1 MTLLNKKDELVMEFL
16 ISKKSRDFYK
26 FDETLFSISGN
37 VIFANFHAVRRFVQK
52 MNEKRD
58 LIRYPEKT
66 VKAGDVNA
74 MGLIDEI
81 LHFIIDLYREQKNQS
96 LMKEAFEWI
105 YKKIGKKKVDASLLQ
120 FVEGFPPVAVYR
132 GEITSEKYLDKE
144 TNGVPNRYIALEE
157 MLMLWLAN
165 VNPAF
170 SPYLELFDDTSLEK
184 FTEYKQIVSSLHKF
198 FNTQPGFSP
207 REENLFDM
215 LRSPAVARPHSLS
228 GQLDYIRE
236 HWGFLLG
243 RYVYRLLDSLDLI
256 QEEQKQG
263 FTGHGPTKVYEFG
276 ESESEPERFSKD
288 LDWMPQVVMLAKN
301 AYVWLDQLSEQYQ
314 YEIKRL
320 DQIPDKELDTLA
332 KQGFTALWLIGLWE
346 RSKASKR
353 IKRLCGNPEAEASA
367 YSLFD
372 YVIASDLGG
381 EDAFQDLR
389 NRAWRRGIRV
399 AGDMVPNHVGIDGK
413 WVFEHPDWFISLD
426 HSPYPSYTFSGPNLS
441 WDEHT
446 GIFLEDHYYDRT
458 DAAVV
463 FKHIDFRTN
472 RERYIYHG
480 NDGTSMPWNDTA
492 QINFLNPEAREAVIQ
507 AILHVARKFPVI
519 RFDAAMTLVKRH
531 IQRLWFP
538 EPGTGGAIPS
548 RAGHGMTQEQIDQLM
563 PQEFWREVVDRI
575 AEEAPD
581 TLLLAEAFWMLEGY
595 FVRTLGMHRV
605 YNSAFM
611 NMLKQEE
618 NAKYRTV
625 MKNTLEFN
633 PEILKRF
640 VNFMNNPDE
649 ETAVAQFGKD
659 DKYFGVCIMMVTLP
673 GLPMFGHG
681 QVEGFT
687 EKYGMEFRR
696 SYWNEQPDA
705 QLIDRHEREIFPL
718 LRRRYIFSEVENF
731 LLYDFFSSEGRVDEN
746 VFAYTNRFNNE
757 KALIVYH
764 NTFAQTSGWI
774 RTSVAYSVKTDGGD
788 ERKIIHKNIG
798 EGLDLQNNKT
808 TFTIFRDHISKLEY
822 IRNNQELYDKGIYI
836 ELDAFK
842 YHIFLDFRE
851 VQDDNR
857 GRYCQITDFLNGRG
871 VPSIEEASRELF
883 LKPIHK
889 PFRELINTDTFQT
902 LFRARTP
909 QAENEPDPELIDELS
924 VKILFLLKEIKK
936 IIGSSGDESTVEREI
951 RYKLLSVLQIL
962 SLKNQ
967 VKKNKSKT
975 ILKRIE
981 KFLNDNPQYWACVI
995 SWVFIHAIGKIAEV
1009 KSYKEQSRSWID
1021 EWRLGKVITE
1031 AVENLRTDKTNSQK
1045 LIQIIKILT
1054 AHQRWFDP
1062 HESKSLNPSYIL
1074 ENLLNDNDVQQFLG
1088 INRYQ
1093 SILWFQKERYE
1104 ELLNWLLI
1112 IAVIDA
1118 ASDTD
1123 RSTSEIENLI
1133 WDRYSAVEI
1142 LQNAEKKSEYRVE
1155 KLLREVEKNTNYNNR
1170 KNVNK

>member
-1 MTLLNKKDELVMEFL
+1 MEFL
-16 ISKKSRDFYK
+16 ISKKSRDFYT
-26 FDETLFSISGN
+26 FDEILFSISGN
-37 VIFANFHAVRRFVQK
+37 VIFANFHAVRQFVQK
-52 MNEKRD
+52 MNQKRD
-58 LIRYPEKT
+58 LIRYPEKA

-81 LHFIIDLYREQKNQS
+81 LHFITGLYREQKNQS
-96 LMKEAFEWI
+96 LMKESLEWL
-105 YKKIGKKKVDASLLQ
+105 YKKIGKKKVETALLQ
-120 FVEGFPPVAVYR
+120 FVEEFPPVTVYR
-132 GEITSEKYLDKE
+132 GDITSKKYLREE
-144 TNGVPNRYIALEE
+144 TNGVPNRHIALEE

-165 VNPAF
+165 MNSAF
-170 SPYLELFDDTSLEK
+170 SPYLELFDDASLEK
-184 FTEYKQIVSSLHKF
+184 FTEYKQIVTSLHEFCK
-198 FNTQPGFSP
+198 NQPGFGP
-207 REENLFDM
+207 KKENLIDF
-215 LRSPAVARPHSLS
+215 LRSPAVAEPHSLS
-228 GQLDYIRE
+228 GQLNYIRE
-236 HWGFLLG
+236 HWGYLLG
-243 RYVYRLLDSLDLI
+243 NYVYRLLNSLDLI

-263 FTGHGPTKVYEFG
+263 LTGPGPAQVYEFG
-276 ESESEPERFSKD
+276 ESEEEPERFSKD

-301 AYVWLDQLSEQYQ
+301 AYVWLDQLSQQYQ

-332 KQGFTALWLIGLWE
+332 RRGFTALWLIGLWE

-381 EDAFQDLR
+381 ENAFQDLK
-389 NRAWRRGIRV
+389 NRAWKRGIRI
-399 AGDMVPNHVGIDGK
+399 AGDMVPNHIGIDGK
-413 WVFEHPDWFISLD
+413 WVIEHPDWFLSLD
-426 HSPYPSYTFSGPNLS
+426 HCPYPSYTFNGPNLS

-463 FKHIDFRTN
+463 FKHVDFRTN
-472 RERYIYHG
+472 RERYMYHG

-507 AILHVARKFPVI
+507 TILHVARKFPVI
-519 RFDAAMTLVKRH
+519 RFDAAMTLVKKH

-548 RAGHGMTQEQIDQLM
+548 RAGHGMTREQIDQHM
-563 PQEFWREVVDRI
+563 PKEFWREVVDRI
-575 AEEAPD
+575 AAEAPD

-696 SYWNEQPDA
+696 SYWKEQPDT
-705 QLIDRHEREIFPL
+705 QLIDRHDREIFPL

-731 LLYDFFSSEGRVDEN
+731 LLYDFFSAEGQVDEN
-746 VFAYTNRFNNE
+746 VFVYSNRFQD
-757 KALIVYH
+757 KRALVVYH
-764 NTFAQTSGWI
+764 NTFARTSGWI
-774 RTSVAYSVKTDGGD
+774 RTSVGYSVKTDSSD
-788 ERKIIHKNIG
+788 ERTIIQKNIG
-798 EGLDLQNNKT
+798 EGLDLQNNNT
-808 TFTIFRDHISKLEY
+808 TFTIFCDHISGLEY

-842 YHIFLDFRE
+842 YHVFLDFRE
-851 VQDDNR
+851 VQDDI
-857 GRYCQITDFLNGRG
+857 GERYRQITDFLNGRG
-871 VPSIEEASRELF
+871 VPSIEEASQELF
-883 LKPIHK
+883 FKPIHDL
-889 PFRELINTDTFQT
+889 FRELINADIFQT
-902 LFRARTP
+902 LLRARTH
-909 QAENEPDPELIDELS
+909 QAERQPDPELIDELS
-924 VKILFLLKEIKK
+924 VKILVLLKEIKK
-936 IIGSSGDESTVEREI
+936 VIGGNGDESRVEREI
-951 RYKLLSVLQIL
+951 RYTLLSVLQIPA
-962 SLKNQ
+962 LKNQ
-967 VKKNKSKT
+967 VKKTKSKT
-975 ILKRIE
+975 ILKRMG
-981 KFLNDNPQYWACVI
+981 KFLADSPQYWSCII

-1009 KSYKEQSRSWID
+1009 KSYKEQSRAWID
-1021 EWRLGKVITE
+1021 EWRLGKVISE
-1031 AVENLRTDKTNSQK
+1031 AVENLGTDKTNSQK

-1054 AHQRWFDP
+1054 THQQWFEP
-1062 HESKSLNPSYIL
+1062 HQSKSLNPYYIL
-1074 ENLLNDNDVQQFLG
+1074 EDLLNDNDVQQFLG

-1093 SILWFQKERYE
+1093 GVLWFQKERYK
-1104 ELLNWLLI
+1104 ELLYWMLVIAI
-1112 IAVIDA
+1112 IDGA
-1118 ASDTD
+1118 ADTD
-1123 RSTSEIENLI
+1123 ISLSETENLI
-1133 WDRYSAVEI
+1133 VSRYAAIEV
-1142 LQNAEKKSEYRVE
+1142 LQKAEKNTEYKVE
-1155 KLLREVEKNTNYNNR
+1155 KLLQEVKKNTLDTHR
-1170 KNVNK
+1170 KTRNK